1 MDLVP
6 SQRVGLM
13 VFRVKIIPC
22 ELSLTWQTEGL
33 ETTTLKLQLPLMMS
47 CAGYIG
53 LMKLM
58 NISEPWWPQL
68 KAERDRE
75 TLSEMERQQ

>member
-1 MDLVP
+1 MSI
-6 SQRVGLM
+6 SQDGAALTTHV
-13 VFRVKIIPC
+13 
-22 ELSLTWQTEGL
+22 TWQTEGL

-68 KAERDRE
+68 ELVSRERDVK
-75 TLSEMERQQ
+75 